1 VVSPKNRSYIV
12 SEQQIAGIEVIGE
25 DQAAGGESRMDPGGH
40 RRIVTIDNKDNGDTI
55 RLRVPD
61 TETVGAVI
69 DAMYTEFRLARESDD
84 RPTCQHGGT
93 DVYQY
98 AALTIAEYVQAGH
111 CPDLR
116 WDFVGG
122 TGGA

>member
-1 VVSPKNRSYIV
+1 M
-12 SEQQIAGIEVIGE
+12 SEQVAVIEVIG
-25 DQAAGGESRMDPGGH
+25 DDAATSGASAEAAASG
-40 RRIVTIDNKDNGDTI
+40 RRVVTIDNKDDGDTL

-69 DAMYTEFRLARESDD
+69 DVMYREFRLTREPDD
-84 RPTCQHGGT
+84 RLTCKNGGT

-98 AALTIAEYVQAGH
+98 AALTIADYVRAGH

>member
-1 VVSPKNRSYIV
+1 M
-12 SEQQIAGIEVIGE
+12 SEQQTAVIEVIGE
-25 DQAAGGESRMDPGGH
+25 DEAVGGGSRPDPGD
-40 RRIVTIDNKDNGDTI
+40 RRRVVTIDNKDNGDTI

-61 TETVGAVI
+61 SETVAAVI
-69 DAMYTEFRLARESDD
+69 DAMYSEFRLTQETGD
-84 RPTCQHGGT
+84 RLSCQHGGT

-98 AALTIAEYVQAGH
+98 AALTIAEYVRAGH